1 MQFLNRLSDEQIIK
15 LVSVYLDLWNED
27 RGANITVDKI
37 IRKDNYVSILV
48 FDEVYEEFIYLK
60 DFDSNFSTYLV
71 PKDEFDNFTRRELY
85 KLFGEEYRNAFYEE
99 FHNRYLK
106 EFEEKENR
114 LNEEIKSFSDD
125 NDLNL

>member
-37 IRKDNYVSILV
+37 IRKETYVSILV
-48 FDEVYEEFIYLK
+48 FDEVYEEFIYIK

-71 PKDEFDNFTRRELY
+71 PKDEFDNYIRRELY
-85 KLFGEEYRNAFYEE
+85 KLFGEEYKNAFYEE